1 MKPETKAESAAPE
14 HKSETETSGSTP
26 KTDGDNSVP
35 ASKVPVSLF
44 ISSFSVEKPEYLCL
58 CTRNKLFLF

>member
-44 ISSFSVEKPEYLCL
+44 
-58 CTRNKLFLF
+58 FLHFL